1 MILSLL
7 FSGTVCFTF
16 SHFVNPV
23 YLELGNGIQVVIQ
36 KIPNA
41 EYSSAQI
48 FVRGGSAF
56 ETKQTHGI
64 HHLIEHLV
72 FRSLDNSEQGG
83 IDKRVEQNG
92 CIVTGTTNREFIHY
106 KLEGENENLQK
117 SLPDFLRLLGDL
129 KISANILKNEIDI
142 IEQEVAYLQA
152 NIERRIYD
160 SVWSIFFQGSPWGLN
175 TYGDVAQMRK
185 WTIEE
190 IQSTHKKHYSG
201 SNIVFSISGNFNPDE
216 ILNIVKT
223 QLEKI
228 PKGEAVPFPD
238 FSILKEDIQHAS
250 IKTPSTSFILGLVA
264 PGINNE
270 KEYLAYRVVFQYL
283 SGNYGFASRNNV
295 DLRASFGVSRN
306 GSLAVFSTYSL
317 PISTNA
323 DPLID
328 LFNHLMNVGIPQDL
342 LVSTKNALKNQLII
356 QSNSPQATAFLNG
369 LYVLFGK
376 RHDFENQLRIL
387 ESLTNED
394 IRKALEHFNRTKSA
408 GISIRGIR

>member
-1 MILSLL
+1 MVLSLL
-7 FSGTVCFTF
+7 FSGAVCFVF
-16 SHFVNPV
+16 SHIESPV
-23 YLELGNGIQVVIQ
+23 YVELGNGIQVVIQ
-36 KIPNA
+36 KVPEA
-41 EYSSAQI
+41 KFSSAHI
-48 FVRGGSAF
+48 FVRGGSVF

-72 FRSLDNSEQGG
+72 FRSLDNSEQGS

-106 KLEGENENLQK
+106 KLEGENEGVQK
-117 SLPDFLRLLGDL
+117 SLPDFLHILDDL
-129 KISANILKNEIDI
+129 KIGVNILQNEIGI
-142 IEQEVAYLQA
+142 IEQEIAYLQA
-152 NIERRIYD
+152 NVERRVDD
-160 SVWSIFFQGSPWGLN
+160 SAWSIFFQDNSWGLN

-190 IQSTHKKHYSG
+190 IQSAHKKHYSG

-223 QLEKI
+223 RLEKI
-228 PKGEAVPFPD
+228 SKGDIVSFPD
-238 FSILKEDIQHAS
+238 FPILEEDIQHAS
-250 IKTPSTSFILGLVA
+250 IKTPSTSFILGLIA

-270 KEYLAYRVVFQYL
+270 KKYLAYRVVFQYL

-323 DPLID
+323 DPLMD
-328 LFNHLMNVGIPQDL
+328 LFNHLMNAGIPQDSL
-342 LVSTKNALKNQLII
+342 INIKNALKNQ
-356 QSNSPQATAFLNG
+356 
-369 LYVLFGK
+369 
-376 RHDFENQLRIL
+376 
-387 ESLTNED
+387 
-394 IRKALEHFNRTKSA
+394 
-408 GISIRGIR
+408 